1 MATSWGDA
9 ARELTGILEAET
21 IYEADTNPADL
32 NIPGYWVVP
41 VSRTFDTLSGDNYTA
56 VFDVYAI
63 ADVAVP
69 ADALDELSTMQDAL
83 VDLSTNYAG
92 LHGLGTT
99 AEIEAVILS
108 GKSPDALPAVKM
120 TITLEIE

>member
-9 ARELTGILEAET
+9 ARELAQILEDET

-32 NIPGYWVVP
+32 NIPGYWVSP
-41 VSRTFDTLSGDNYTA
+41 VSRTFETLGGDYTA

-63 ADVAVP
+63 ADLAAP
-69 ADALDELSTMQDAL
+69 AEALDQLSAMQDAL
-83 VDLSTNYAG
+83 NDLSETHPG

-99 AEIEAVILS
+99 AEIEAIILS
-108 GKSPDALPAVKM
+108 GKSPDALPAIKI
-120 TITLEIE
+120 TITLEVE